1 MDEVIGFLLA
11 TKNKAG
17 WFTTKEYVDYLAV
30 HDVLEQ
36 ILSVRFSI
44 DDGELYV
51 EDYKD
56 AGSGEVDASDYF
68 QIDGGILQY
77 NSDV

>member
-11 TKNKAG
+11 TKNTAG

-51 EDYKD
+51 EDYEG

-68 QIDGGILQY
+68 QIDDGILQY